1 MKKLTLSDLVKA
13 GVVAAIYVALTLV
26 NPLSYGAVQFR
37 ISEFLNNL
45 APFNKRY
52 VWALTIGCVIANL
65 NSPLGVY
72 DVVFGSLGTLVMT
85 GLSYFLAKKVKSVPA
100 KLAITVIICTL
111 MSWSVALEL
120 YLLTDAP
127 FWFTYLTVALGEFGA
142 CLLGAVIVWILN
154 TRIDLS
160 K

>member
-1 MKKLTLSDLVKA
+1 
-13 GVVAAIYVALTLV
+13 
-26 NPLSYGAVQFR
+26 
-37 ISEFLNNL
+37 
-45 APFNKRY
+45 
-52 VWALTIGCVIANL
+52 
-65 NSPLGVY
+65 
-72 DVVFGSLGTLVMT
+72 
-85 GLSYFLAKKVKSVPA
+85 
-100 KLAITVIICTL
+100 

>member
-1 MKKLTLSDLVKA
+1 
-13 GVVAAIYVALTLV
+13 
-26 NPLSYGAVQFR
+26 
-37 ISEFLNNL
+37 
-45 APFNKRY
+45 
-52 VWALTIGCVIANL
+52 
-65 NSPLGVY
+65 
-72 DVVFGSLGTLVMT
+72 MT
-85 GLSYFLAKKVKSVPA
+85 GLSYLLAKKVKSVPA

>member
-52 VWALTIGCVIANL
+52 VWALTIGCVIANQ
-65 NSPLGVY
+65 
-72 DVVFGSLGTLVMT
+72 
-85 GLSYFLAKKVKSVPA
+85 
-100 KLAITVIICTL
+100 LAIGGL
-111 MSWSVALEL
+111 
-120 YLLTDAP
+120 
-127 FWFTYLTVALGEFGA
+127 
-142 CLLGAVIVWILN
+142 
-154 TRIDLS
+154 
-160 K
+160 

>member
-1 MKKLTLSDLVKA
+1 MKKFTLSDLVKA

-26 NPLSYGAVQFR
+26 NPLSYGAIQFR

-52 VWALTIGCVIANL
+52 IWALTIGCVIANL
-65 NSPLGVY
+65 NSPLGIY

-85 GLSYFLAKKVKSVPA
+85 SLSYFLSKKVKSIPA

-120 YLLTDAP
+120 YLLTNAP
-127 FWFTYLTVALGEFGA
+127 FWATYLTVAIGEFGA
-142 CLLGAVIVWILN
+142 CLLGAIVVWILN